1 MRFCLIKRKA
11 RVAVVADH
19 SNTSSPWEA
28 NTLFGRR
35 ETISRNV
42 NSKGHSTFYAHWRSS
57 VPRQRKRQPPINS
70 TTKLVGTTVPLES
83 RAIGRKICWPL
94 IVRPGRWLLFWHR
107 KSPDLLQIDLSADN
121 IPRSAAQ
128 PSLHKDSVLRLVLPT
143 QKHPLLEFVSI
154 NREKAHLCG
163 GYPSTITGVKWSSVD
178 VRRSS
183 EFHKLL
189 DYLSFVTFSVWF
201 CVKKVP

>member
-28 NTLFGRR
+28 NTLFGQR

-70 TTKLVGTTVPLES
+70 TTKLVGTTVPW
-83 RAIGRKICWPL
+83 GRGAGCCSATQQ
-94 IVRPGRWLLFWHR
+94 FWHR